1 MNKDEVI
8 GKEID
13 MFEKYSWSI
22 FWIIWDKWSKP
33 GKNRLGQIWRKLD
46 YIRLREVWYE
56 NGIICESE
64 TELLISE
71 VVNF

>member
-1 MNKDEVI
+1 MRRLSVGLPRKKCNVMNKDEVI

-33 GKNRLGQIWRKLD
+33 GKNRLGQI
-46 YIRLREVWYE
+46 
-56 NGIICESE
+56 
-64 TELLISE
+64 
-71 VVNF
+71 